1 VGEGLKQ
8 KSSKLQGRFTGD
20 PSFNYESS
28 ITHRVGEGEDAQEQT
43 TQIEMKEADRLAAV
57 VAQVEEEGS
66 VVPRGAYL
74 KTPQGVVTLN
84 KSFQGAYC

>member
-1 VGEGLKQ
+1 MDEGLKQ

-43 TQIEMKEADRLAAV
+43 TQV
-57 VAQVEEEGS
+57 GV
-66 VVPRGAYL
+66 GATSALYSRFNATS
-74 KTPQGVVTLN
+74 KTNPQHFKPQMYTTSRAKTTSMEN
-84 KSFQGAYC
+84 I

>member
-1 VGEGLKQ
+1 VDEGLKQ

-43 TQIEMKEADRLAAV
+43 TQV
-57 VAQVEEEGS
+57 GS
-66 VVPRGAYL
+66 LGHECTV
-74 KTPQGVVTLN
+74 Q
-84 KSFQGAYC
+84 QI